1 MTLTFFH
8 IFMTRLPCEC
18 DAGAG
23 GLDAERGCAFGEADG
38 AAGDLR
44 PAVDE
49 RAAQAGGGVFEQLRG
64 DGHLAPGYGH
74 DLAIVDCAVEPVMS
88 RGGYSGIHTELD
100 VEFECVAYD
109 TLLLQNS
116 MAGLDTQ
123 PFYKYSHFHSQWI
136 LRTNTRLPRI

>member
-1 MTLTFFH
+1 
-8 IFMTRLPCEC
+8 MTRLPCEC
-18 DAGAG
+18 DAGTG
-23 GLDAERGCAFGEADG
+23 GLDAERGCEFGETDG

-100 VEFECVAYD
+100 VEFECIAYS
-109 TLLLQNS
+109 TFLLQNS
-116 MAGLDTQ
+116 MASIRS
-123 PFYKYSHFHSQWI
+123 PF
-136 LRTNTRLPRI
+136 TNTVIFIVSGFCGPIRVCRASEMRFLYKG